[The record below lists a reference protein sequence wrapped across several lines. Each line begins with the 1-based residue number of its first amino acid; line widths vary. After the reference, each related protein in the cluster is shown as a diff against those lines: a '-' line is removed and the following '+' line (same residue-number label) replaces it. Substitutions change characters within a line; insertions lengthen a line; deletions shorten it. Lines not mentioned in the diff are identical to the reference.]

1 MHDEHGVLVMH
12 GKPCETNYCP
22 DCVWHNVSK
31 IEKAL
36 HYVEPEALITINDV
50 GLDHAEA
57 RTSMKALRRNL
68 RTKTKVVFEDL
79 YVLERYV
86 EQDHNGLHAHMYA
99 HGEVPDEYDLCRAA
113 DAAGIN
119 ISRAAHPVQV
129 NLMRDHQNL
138 AYFFK
143 ATQDER
149 THRSF
154 LNDNGGSLM
163 NTTKGFW
170 RIPGQAPAPQ
180 GCRGLLRQVKARS

>member
-119 ISRAAHPVQV
+119 LSRRH
-129 NLMRDHQNL
+129 
-138 AYFFK
+138 
-143 ATQDER
+143 
-149 THRSF
+149 
-154 LNDNGGSLM
+154 
-163 NTTKGFW
+163 
-170 RIPGQAPAPQ
+170 IP
-180 GCRGLLRQVKARS
+180 CR